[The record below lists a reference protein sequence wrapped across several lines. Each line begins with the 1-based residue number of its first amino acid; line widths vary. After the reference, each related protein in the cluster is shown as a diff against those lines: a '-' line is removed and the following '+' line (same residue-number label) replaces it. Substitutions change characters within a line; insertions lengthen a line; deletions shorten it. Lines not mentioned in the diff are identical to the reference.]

1 MKTTDKSPRQLWC
14 RNRSVFCCLS
24 DLTSTPKRGCHNEST
39 RQTLHQRSSIAQRTP
54 TIRHGEKM
62 PFVRAAAKQGVLWC
76 VNFGGKLCNSAK
88 CYGNVLGIS
97 FCRQHLLHYF
107 LERFVL
113 PCSVRRKYNFVDLVP
128 NGWVCQPSPYKADQH
143 GNCKGNWNVSVIRH
157 AQATQANCA
166 VSDIH
171 SSHSQRSGNNNRQR
185 PALTHFPHKRLEQL
199 VRWAPKGGC
208 PPWRVG

>member
-76 VNFGGKLCNSAK
+76 VNFGGKLCNPAT
-88 CYGNVLGIS
+88 
-97 FCRQHLLHYF
+97 
-107 LERFVL
+107 
-113 PCSVRRKYNFVDLVP
+113 
-128 NGWVCQPSPYKADQH
+128 PSPLFSRTLRAAVQCAPQIQLCRSCPQRLGLTAIAVQGGPARKLQRELE
-143 GNCKGNWNVSVIRH
+143 CQRH
-157 AQATQANCA
+157 PP
-166 VSDIH
+166 
-171 SSHSQRSGNNNRQR
+171 R
-185 PALTHFPHKRLEQL
+185 PSNTGQL
-199 VRWAPKGGC
+199 CGI
-208 PPWRVG
+208 